1 MEVVKQEGCDR
12 GRTRIFAGETL
23 SGFPLAQ
30 NMFLPPTAE
39 MMLNPARGRRTSLL
53 LAGGGLANGLIAY
66 RLAQLRPEIS
76 VQVVEGG
83 DSLGGRHTWSF
94 FDTDIEATCD
104 WIRVFVAK
112 SWSAYEVRFPK
123 RWRRIANGY
132 RSITSKRFHEVLT
145 STLAGR
151 IVLGA
156 QIETLGPD
164 WLRLA
169 DGQLLTADLVID
181 GRGPTASPDLALGYQ
196 KFLGQTV
203 RLSADHGLEAPI
215 IMDATVNQAVGYRFM
230 YVLPWDARTLLIEDT
245 RYTDGADLD
254 RNDLRRGVSD
264 YAHSQDWTIEK
275 VLEEEDGV
283 LPVALDGD
291 IEAHWRRAKGG
302 ALSGLRAALFHPT
315 TGYSLSD
322 AVTLAEEIC
331 GLPTIDAASVERLIR
346 ERSMR
351 LWRDRVFFRLLNR
364 MLFRAARSG
373 ERYRVLERFYGLPE
387 SLITRFYA
395 ARLTRLDKL
404 RILSGKPPVPIVA
417 ALRCLREKG
426 QA

>member
-1 MEVVKQEGCDR
+1 M
-12 GRTRIFAGETL
+12 ISNAA
-23 SGFPLAQ
+23 S
-30 NMFLPPTAE
+30 
-39 MMLNPARGRRTSLL
+39 GRRTSLL

-94 FDTDIEATCD
+94 FDTDIEAADD

-123 RWRRIANGY
+123 RRRRITNCY
-132 RSITSKRFHEVLT
+132 RSITSKRFHEVLI
-145 STLAGR
+145 STLADR
-151 IVLGA
+151 IVLGSRVEA
-156 QIETLGPD
+156 LGSD
-164 WLRLA
+164 WVRLA
-169 DGQLLTADLVID
+169 DGRLLTAHLVID
-181 GRGPTASPDLALGYQ
+181 GRGPTAAPDLALGYQ
-196 KFLGQTV
+196 KFLGQMV
-203 RLSADHGLEAPI
+203 RLAVDHGLEGPI
-215 IMDATVNQAVGYRFM
+215 IMDATVDQADGYRFM

-254 RNDLRRGVSD
+254 RDDLRRGVRD
-264 YAHSQDWTIEK
+264 YALGQRWTIEK

-291 IEAHWRRAKGG
+291 IEAHWRRADGG

-315 TGYSLSD
+315 TGYSLPD
-322 AVTLAEEIC
+322 AAALADAIC
-331 GLPTIDAASVERLIR
+331 ELPTVDATSVERLIR

-351 LWRDRVFFRLLNR
+351 LWRDRAFFRLLNR
-364 MLFRAARSG
+364 MLFRAAQPG

-387 SLITRFYA
+387 ALISRFYA

-404 RILSGKPPVPIVA
+404 RILIGKPPVPIGA
-417 ALRCLREKG
+417 AFHCIGGKG
-426 QA
+426 AA